1 MSVRPGRRV
10 TPAPTAPARGGS
22 HRALTPHRIP
32 ATVRMR
38 SVGARGR
45 HRLARWPRPPIT
57 FLVVFGGQAAH
68 TRDTP
73 AASIAMI
80 EAARAK
86 ASLEADYPRAR
97 CAQEPPA

>member
-57 FLVVFGGQAAH
+57 FLVVFGGQAAQ
-68 TRDTP
+68 TRDTR
-73 AASIAMI
+73 ASIALI
-80 EAARAK
+80 EAESLAK
-86 ASLEADYPRAR
+86 ASFEAVYPRAR
-97 CAQEPPA
+97 RAQEPLA